1 MSIDLY
7 FNKSI
12 CEGIIMQLE
21 ILGANLVVV
30 IIPVIIAIIA
40 VLLWRD
46 KRIIKMAL
54 RNLGRRKTRN
64 FLTIVGVMASV
75 SLYVAFNIASDNT
88 YQVFYNVVEL
98 LGGKVDFEISRVDGE
113 PFDEDILEDIL
124 QVEGVKAAAPRIQR
138 YSVIYVKADGN
149 STAAVIVGIDP
160 QYDNEFGEL
169 FDYNTSE
176 PINTN
181 EVLSGKVAI
190 VSESLMDGIT
200 WQEEIDDEGDEEF
213 EIVNAT
219 VGDSMMIKYRGGN
232 TIKKERWKI
241 ASFAEA
247 TGKVRQIGFGSCVF
261 ITLDSAQKFFPKC
274 KGKVDTIVVEMDP
287 AYANEWQDVQQRIQD
302 MIEDDKLTVFAP
314 KQSILEQNEASLEG
328 MNTGFFFAGAT
339 TLLAMIF
346 LIFNAINMTISE
358 RRYEIGV
365 LRSIGFKRRH
375 IFRLFLYE
383 VLILGITGSA
393 IGVFLGI
400 WISQGL
406 LWYFQQLINVPI
418 EIAAEEVTTL
428 PVDLGDLRDGFFVGV
443 IFTFL
448 GGLYPLLSVS
458 ALPIIGALRSEAR
471 TVDKPTLKHRLQWL
485 TGGCILLVVG
495 VSLIFALPFFLGLEN
510 SVLTGLF
517 LLMTA
522 FGLVFIMGGLKRKY
536 LTISAG
542 IIFLGV
548 GLIDVLVV
556 DSFFSSYILMVGSII
571 LTAGVLRGIGGFF
584 YFLTKRIPGLKYVGS
599 LASKNIARKPTR
611 STLTFGIF
619 TICLALVISISS
631 VMIAIETG
639 ILQWVDQNLEED
651 MWIST
656 SVGAPPTLSGNITR
670 NIEGIHWANISDE
683 GMRPACTIQKFEGA
697 QFDLWDEDYDSLLI
711 GINSTEYYIVNEN
724 ILQHKILEPNNTDI
738 YKLFKQLKN
747 PNGNYCILSDRLAE
761 ELNVKVGQ
769 KTPIEIEAH
778 FNSTEFKVIGII
790 HDDFIGY
797 PQPGYFCLIDID
809 KLYDFGFED
818 TAYFFSLKL
827 DRYYPN
833 GTEVDPQVLADQIDE
848 RWGDE
853 YKLNFSFKEDVKE
866 DVKEQVRQIGTFFN
880 IITYSSIIV
889 GLLVLVTTMIKIVSE
904 RRREIGLLR
913 TIGIKKAKVMQ
924 LILFESLFL
933 ALIGL
938 ILGILDGYILGY
950 SFVQSMGSVGFGT
963 MEFVMPWNAI
973 AQTIVVALV
982 IAVIGAILP
991 AWQAGRIPPAESL
1004 RYTG

>member
-1 MSIDLY
+1 
-7 FNKSI
+7 
-12 CEGIIMQLE
+12 MQLG

-30 IIPVIIAIIA
+30 IIPVIIVIIA

-64 FLTIVGVMASV
+64 FLTVVGVMASV

-88 YQVFYNVVEL
+88 YQVFYNMVEI

-113 PFDEDILEDIL
+113 PFDEGILEEVL

-138 YSVIYVKADGN
+138 YSVIYIKADGN
-149 STAAVIVGIDP
+149 TTTAVIVGIDP

-176 PINTN
+176 PINTS
-181 EVLSGKVAI
+181 EVLTGKVAI

-200 WQEEIDDEGDEEF
+200 WQEEVDDEEF

-241 ASFAEA
+241 ASFAEV
-247 TGKVRQIGFGSCVF
+247 TGKVRQIGYGSCVF

-274 KGKVDTIVVEMDP
+274 KGKVDTIVIEMDP
-287 AYANEWQDVQQRIQD
+287 AYGSEWQDVQQRIQEVV
-302 MIEDDKLTVFAP
+302 EDDKLTVFAP
-314 KQSILEQNEASLEG
+314 KQSILESNEASLAG
-328 MNTGFFFAGAT
+328 MNAGLLFAGAT

-358 RRYEIGV
+358 RQYEIGV
-365 LRSIGFKRRH
+365 LRSIGFKKRH

-393 IGVFLGI
+393 IGVFLGV

-406 LWYFQQLINVPI
+406 LWYFKQLINVPI
-418 EIAAEEVTTL
+418 EIAAEEVATL

-448 GGLYPLLSVS
+448 GGLYPLLAVS
-458 ALPIIGALRSEAR
+458 AMPIIGALRPEAR
-471 TVDKPTLKHRLQWL
+471 QTEKLTLKHRLRWIA
-485 TGGCILLVVG
+485 GGSILFVVG
-495 VSLIFALPFFLGLEN
+495 MSLIFALSFVLGFEN
-510 SVLTGLF
+510 TFLTGIF

-522 FGLVFIMGGLKRKY
+522 TGLTLIMGGLKRKY

-542 IIFLGV
+542 IIFIGI
-548 GLIDVLVV
+548 GLIDVLFVE
-556 DSFFSSYILMVGSII
+556 SFFSSYILMLGSII
-571 LTAGVLRGIGGFF
+571 FTAGILRGIGGFF
-584 YFLTKRIPGLKYVGS
+584 NFITKHIPGLKYVGS

-619 TICLALVISISS
+619 TICLALVISIASI
-631 VMIAIETG
+631 MTAMETG
-639 ILQWVDQNLEED
+639 ILQWVDDNLEED

-656 SVGAPPTLSGNITR
+656 SVGAPLGLSGNITR
-670 NIEGIHWANISDE
+670 NIEGIHWMNTSDE
-683 GMRPACTIQKFEGA
+683 GMRPACTIQIYAGARFE
-697 QFDLWDEDYDSLLI
+697 LWDEDFDSLLI
-711 GINSTEYYIVNEN
+711 GINSTEYFAVNEN
-724 ILQHKILEPNNTDI
+724 TMQHKILEPNNTDT
-738 YKLFKQLKN
+738 YKLFKRLKSTHEN
-747 PNGNYCILSDRLAE
+747 SCIISDRLAE
-761 ELNVKVGQ
+761 ELQIKVGQ
-769 KTPIEIEAH
+769 KTPVGIWAH
-778 FNSTEFKVIGII
+778 GNYTEFKVIGIMHNDI
-790 HDDFIGY
+790 IGY
-797 PQPGYFCLIDID
+797 PQPGYFCLIDIN
-809 KLYDFGFED
+809 KLFDFGFEE
-818 TAYFFSLKL
+818 TAYFFSIKL
-827 DRYYPN
+827 DKYYPN
-833 GTEVDPQVLADQIDE
+833 GTEVDPQVVADQIDE
-848 RWGDE
+848 RWGYE
-853 YKLNFSFKEDVKE
+853 YKLRFSFKEGVKE
-866 DVKEQVRQIGTFFN
+866 DVREQVQQIGTFFN

-889 GLLVLVTTMIKIVSE
+889 GLLVLVTTMVKIVSE

-913 TIGIKKAKVMQ
+913 TIGIKKAKVMH

-938 ILGILDGYILGY
+938 FLGILDGYILGY
-950 SFVQSMGSVGFGT
+950 TFVQSMGSVGFGT
-963 MEFVMPWNAI
+963 MGFVMPWEAI
-973 AQTIVVALV
+973 GQTIVVAIV
-982 IAVIGAILP
+982 IAVLGAIFP
-991 AWQAGRIPPAESL
+991 AWNAGRIPPAESL

>member
-1 MSIDLY
+1 
-7 FNKSI
+7 
-12 CEGIIMQLE
+12 MQLG
-21 ILGANLVVV
+21 ILGANLIVV
-30 IIPVIIAIIA
+30 IIPMIIVIIA

-46 KRIIKMAL
+46 KRLFKMAL

-64 FLTIVGVMASV
+64 FLTVVGVMASV

-88 YQVFYNVVEL
+88 YQVFYNMVEL
-98 LGGKVDFEISRVDGE
+98 LGGKVDFEVSRVDGE

-124 QVEGVKAAAPRIQR
+124 EVEGVKAAAPRIQR

-149 STAAVIVGIDP
+149 STTAIIVGIDP

-176 PINTN
+176 PINTS
-181 EVLSGKVAI
+181 EVLTGKVAI

-200 WQEEIDDEGDEEF
+200 WQEEVDDGEDEEF

-219 VGDSMMIKYRGGN
+219 VGDSMMIKYRGGG

-247 TGKVRQIGFGSCVF
+247 TGKARQIGYGSCAF
-261 ITLDSAQKFFPKC
+261 ITLESAQKFFPKC
-274 KGKVDTIVVEMDP
+274 KGKVDTIVIEMDP
-287 AYANEWQDVQQRIQD
+287 AYGSEWQKVQQRIQE
-302 MIEDDKLTVFAP
+302 MVEDDKLSVYAP
-314 KQSILEQNEASLEG
+314 KQSILEQNEASLAG
-328 MNTGFFFAGAT
+328 MNSGLLFAGVT

-365 LRSIGFKRRH
+365 LRSIGFKKRH

-383 VLILGITGSA
+383 VLIIGITGSA

-406 LWYFQQLINVPI
+406 LLYFKQLINVPI
-418 EIAAEEVTTL
+418 EIAVEEIATL
-428 PVDLGDLRDGFFVGV
+428 PVDPGDLWNGFFIGI

-458 ALPIIGALRSEAR
+458 AMPIIGALRSEAR
-471 TVDKPTLKHRLQWL
+471 KTEKITLKHRLRWIA
-485 TGGCILLVVG
+485 GGSILLVVG
-495 VSLIFALPFFLGLEN
+495 VGLIFALTFVLGFEN
-510 SVLTGLF
+510 SFLTGIF

-522 FGLVFIMGGLKRKY
+522 AGLVLIMGGLKQKY

-542 IIFLGV
+542 AIFIGV
-548 GLIDVLVV
+548 GLFDVLFVE
-556 DSFFSSYILMVGSII
+556 SFFSSYILMVGSII
-571 LTAGVLRGIGGFF
+571 FTAGILRGIGGIF
-584 YFLTKRIPGLKYVGS
+584 YFITKHIPGLKYVGS
-599 LASKNIARKPTR
+599 LASKNIARNPTR

-619 TICLALVISISS
+619 TICLALVISVASI
-631 VMIAIETG
+631 MIAIETG
-639 ILQWVDQNLEED
+639 ILSWVDQSLEED

-656 SVGAPPTLSGNITR
+656 AVGAPPGLSGNITR
-670 NIEGIHWANISDE
+670 NIEGIHWANISGE
-683 GMRPACTIQKFEGA
+683 GMRPACTIQYYAGARFE
-697 QFDLWDEDYDSLLI
+697 LWEEDFDSLII
-711 GINSTEYYIVNEN
+711 GINSTEYFIVNEN
-724 ILQHKILEPNNTDI
+724 TMQHKIIEPNITDS
-738 YKLFKQLKN
+738 KQLFKRLKSTHEN
-747 PNGNYCILSDRLAE
+747 ACIISDRLAE

-769 KTPIEIEAH
+769 KTPIDIWSH
-778 FNSTEFKVIGII
+778 GNSTEFKVIGII
-790 HDDFIGY
+790 HNDIIGY
-797 PQPGYFCLIDID
+797 PQPGYFCLVDID
-809 KLYDFGFED
+809 KLYDFGFEE

-853 YKLNFSFKEDVKE
+853 YKLSFSFKEGVKE
-866 DVKEQVRQIGTFFN
+866 DVREQVQQIGTFFN

-913 TIGIKKAKVMQ
+913 TIGIKKAKVIQ
-924 LILFESLFL
+924 LILFESVFL

-938 ILGILDGYILGY
+938 FLGILDGYILGY
-950 SFVQSMGSVGFGT
+950 TFVQSMGSVGFGT
-963 MEFVMPWNAI
+963 MEFVMPWEAI
-973 AQTIVVALV
+973 GQTIVVAIV
-982 IAVIGAILP
+982 IAVFGAIFP
-991 AWQAGRIPPAESL
+991 AWNAGRIPPAESL